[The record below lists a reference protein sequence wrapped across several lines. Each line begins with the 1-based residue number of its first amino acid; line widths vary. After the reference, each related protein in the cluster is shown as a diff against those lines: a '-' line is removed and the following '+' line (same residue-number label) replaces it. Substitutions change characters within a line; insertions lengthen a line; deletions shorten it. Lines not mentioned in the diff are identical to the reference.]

1 MVKVILVNEKTNLII
16 LKISILA
23 TPFFLMWLF
32 NIISTPIMVLLR
44 FTITDPTFGMG
55 VTYSI
60 FQGTLHVIFTII
72 STYIAIYLWLK
83 YVPKKEKL

>member
-1 MVKVILVNEKTNLII
+1 
-16 LKISILA
+16 
-23 TPFFLMWLF
+23 
-32 NIISTPIMVLLR
+32 MVLLR

-60 FQGTLHVIFTII
+60 FQGSLHVIFTII